1 MAIVTISHEIGAGGP
16 EIGQQLAERLGCRYV
31 DHELISNAATRYGLL
46 EEKLSHLDE
55 SKPSL
60 FERFDAETRRYI
72 TVIQTALYDF
82 AEQDNVVLM
91 GRGGQWLLRG
101 IPHVLRVRVMAPFD
115 VRVKRLTKKLAGPM
129 GEQTNPRTVTEL
141 VRRDDAEKAGRMRY
155 LYEVSVTDPSL
166 YDLVINTEKL
176 SMGAA
181 VGLLAGVV
189 GQPELATTPASA
201 QLVADRSLASRVQ
214 VALATHPE
222 TRKYRITVEARSG
235 VVTLEGTAAMDEA
248 MDVARSDSRRSR
260 RSWRRR
266 SRPLDQ
272 FLGGGPGRRPESSGT
287 SAIMTVTSIF
297 CFLRTIWSVT
307 LLPTRV
313 SATSRCTCR

>member
-16 EIGQQLAERLGCRYV
+16 EIGQLLAERLGCRYV

-155 LYEVSVTDPSL
+155 LYEVDIADPMLYELIVNIEMVRYDAVVQMLETLARRPEMVTSDTGRQTLGSR
-166 YDLVINTEKL
+166 
-176 SMGAA
+176 A
-181 VGLLAGVV
+181 
-189 GQPELATTPASA
+189 
-201 QLVADRSLASRVQ
+201 LASRVQ

-222 TRKYRITVEARSG
+222 TRRYRITVEAQNG
-235 VVTLEGTAAMDEA
+235 VVTLEGTTALERAVE
-248 MDVARSDSRRSR
+248 VAR
-260 RSWRRR
+260 
-266 SRPLDQ
+266 
-272 FLGGGPGRRPESSGT
+272 GVPGVRD
-287 SAIMTVTSIF
+287 V
-297 CFLRTIWSVT
+297 RTQQVEIPPIPPFV
-307 LLPTRV
+307 
-313 SATSRCTCR
+313 A

>member
-1 MAIVTISHEIGAGGP
+1 MAIIVISHEMGAGGT
-16 EIGQQLAERLGCRYV
+16 EIGQLLAQRLGYRYV
-31 DHELISNAATRYGLL
+31 DQELISAAAQRYGLL

-82 AEQDNVVLM
+82 SEQDNVVLM

-101 IPHVLRVRVMAPFD
+101 IPHVLRIRVMAPFD

-155 LYEVSVTDPSL
+155 LYEVSITDPSL

-176 SMGAA
+176 SMAAA
-181 VGLLAGVV
+181 VSLLAGVV
-189 GQPELATTPASA
+189 GQPELGTTAASS

-235 VVTLEGTAAMDEA
+235 
-248 MDVARSDSRRSR
+248 
-260 RSWRRR
+260 
-266 SRPLDQ
+266 
-272 FLGGGPGRRPESSGT
+272 
-287 SAIMTVTSIF
+287 
-297 CFLRTIWSVT
+297 
-307 LLPTRV
+307 
-313 SATSRCTCR
+313 

>member
-16 EIGQQLAERLGCRYV
+16 EIGQQLADRLGSRYV

-115 VRVKRLTKKLAGPM
+115 VRVKRLAKKLAGPM

-155 LYEVSVTDPSL
+155 LYEVSITDPAL

-176 SMGAA
+176 STEAA

-201 QLVADRSLASRVQ
+201 QLVSDRSLASRVQ

-248 MDVARSDSRRSR
+248 MDVAR
-260 RSWRRR
+260 
-266 SRPLDQ
+266 
-272 FLGGGPGRRPESSGT
+272 
-287 SAIMTVTSIF
+287 TVDGVRDVKARQVDVPPIPPF
-297 CFLRTIWSVT
+297 V
-307 LLPTRV
+307 
-313 SATSRCTCR
+313 A

>member
-1 MAIVTISHEIGAGGP
+1 MAIVTMSHEIGAGGP
-16 EIGQQLAERLGCRYV
+16 DIGQQLASRLGYRYV
-31 DHELISNAATRYGLL
+31 DQDLVANAAQRYGLL
-46 EEKLSHLDE
+46 EEKLAHLDE

-115 VRVKRLTKKLAGPM
+115 VRVKRMTK
-129 GEQTNPRTVTEL
+129 
-141 VRRDDAEKAGRMRY
+141 
-155 LYEVSVTDPSL
+155 
-166 YDLVINTEKL
+166 KL

-248 MDVARSDSRRSR
+248 MDVARSVEGVRDVKARQVDI
-260 RSWRRR
+260 
-266 SRPLDQ
+266 PPIPP
-272 FLGGGPGRRPESSGT
+272 FV
-287 SAIMTVTSIF
+287 A
-297 CFLRTIWSVT
+297 
-307 LLPTRV
+307 
-313 SATSRCTCR
+313 